1 MIFNL
6 SLRIWS
12 FLYASGSQLQNP
24 SLLNGPV
31 TRDLR
36 SATDVHPV
44 AYEQI
49 ILKVIFVIQVIQYSF
64 LKWKKT
70 WSDLSAP
77 WRALIRDLIFQKSDA
92 LGVAFTLHRNT

>member
-1 MIFNL
+1 MVLVLVIL
-6 SLRIWS
+6 PWTALLLWVWPKRELPLITLDYLDGILRS
-12 FLYASGSQLQNP
+12 HKLGSQLQNP

-64 LKWKKT
+64 LK
-70 WSDLSAP
+70 
-77 WRALIRDLIFQKSDA
+77 
-92 LGVAFTLHRNT
+92 